1 MPSLAIAK
9 FIETAPILMHDGQ
22 TYLSPTNHPGSNRSE
37 ATLVFVVLFI
47 FIMLFNSISADYL
60 KTKFKRTS
68 NLF

>member
-1 MPSLAIAK
+1 
-9 FIETAPILMHDGQ
+9 MHDGQ

-47 FIMLFNSISADYL
+47 FIMLFNSISVDYL